1 MSKFNEELIEELT
14 ELNTLIPVPVKAF
27 KIAALAKEDD
37 YEAMSITDAVDLI
50 IAQSHIKE

>member
-37 YEAMSITDAVDLI
+37 YEAISITDAVDLI